1 MPPRR
6 AAPKKTGKAPR
17 KATTANRNGEN
28 TQEEHAPDS
37 SPLPPL
43 PPSDDELPA
52 PIANAKKRKAPPPR
66 SPLPKRDNRVKNPG
80 APDQPRSKRTHAE
93 VEADKQEIA
102 TLKADIARLHQERL
116 EALARMEVA
125 EDTNAEAAAESTV
138 MLKSLMGGKKNK
150 PIVGSTFGR
159 REQEQELD
167 PHDGDNPFLEFED
180 EDFDAAA
187 EADERIRRALKAEK
201 QARAMEA
208 DRYNLDKLPPIPL
221 APAKVSKGRQ
231 KGAGRVAIEQ
241 AKDKL
246 SHKRDLSGDDSEPDL
261 EVKKAAGVAIGG
273 LGEDD
278 LDDVRPMGT
287 GQSKNTIEILS
298 DSEDETPTR
307 PQPRPVHKRKDVQ
320 IKKEIKPQLS
330 SAAAKVK
337 VKVEASMAVDSEVA
351 GLPEFVRNSWCTRF
365 LPTWYHYIGTR
376 KSGWDICELGDEVR
390 VVQLVLDVVHPGS
403 GYRVRKGC
411 PIFVTAMARLGD
423 KRHLIGVQTAK
434 LVDAFFST
442 VEYADKPKKIAKYAN
457 YAIED
462 NGPAWYEEPAP
473 RGLVHGVPG
482 YTTPTGLFRS
492 EFCLVPL
499 SAFIKSTAK
508 SKGEFGNRFVHAA
521 AMICAGLER
530 AFNQYITGVKVLNG
544 KFSKGRVG
552 EYVVAFTKSACRLED
567 WRWTKIMKCCI
578 SLMQADDGHLIS
590 ASAAMNVDR
599 GAMILGSSPVKGS
612 DDDEM

>member
-1 MPPRR
+1 MNI
-6 AAPKKTGKAPR
+6 KK
-17 KATTANRNGEN
+17 N

-138 MLKSLMGGKKNK
+138 MFKSLMGGKKNK

-201 QARAMEA
+201 RARAMEA

-221 APAKVSKGRQ
+221 APAKVSKVSHCRILRTFLLTGVQARQ

-261 EVKKAAGVAIGG
+261 EV
-273 LGEDD
+273 
-278 LDDVRPMGT
+278 
-287 GQSKNTIEILS
+287 
-298 DSEDETPTR
+298 
-307 PQPRPVHKRKDVQ
+307 
-320 IKKEIKPQLS
+320 
-330 SAAAKVK
+330 
-337 VKVEASMAVDSEVA
+337 
-351 GLPEFVRNSWCTRF
+351 
-365 LPTWYHYIGTR
+365 
-376 KSGWDICELGDEVR
+376 
-390 VVQLVLDVVHPGS
+390 
-403 GYRVRKGC
+403 
-411 PIFVTAMARLGD
+411 
-423 KRHLIGVQTAK
+423 
-434 LVDAFFST
+434 
-442 VEYADKPKKIAKYAN
+442 
-457 YAIED
+457 
-462 NGPAWYEEPAP
+462 
-473 RGLVHGVPG
+473 
-482 YTTPTGLFRS
+482 
-492 EFCLVPL
+492 
-499 SAFIKSTAK
+499 
-508 SKGEFGNRFVHAA
+508 
-521 AMICAGLER
+521 
-530 AFNQYITGVKVLNG
+530 
-544 KFSKGRVG
+544 
-552 EYVVAFTKSACRLED
+552 
-567 WRWTKIMKCCI
+567 
-578 SLMQADDGHLIS
+578 
-590 ASAAMNVDR
+590 
-599 GAMILGSSPVKGS
+599 
-612 DDDEM
+612 